1 MNTYF
6 VYMTLGFALYMTVSY
21 TGANGNIVQLGQ
33 IAAVVAQSGNPS
45 GNIGSRSCNTSK
57 HCKRMVCS

>member
-6 VYMTLGFALYMTVSY
+6 VYMTLGFALSMTVSY

-33 IAAVVAQSGNPS
+33 IAAVVAQSGNPQ
-45 GNIGSRSCNTSK
+45 GT
-57 HCKRMVCS
+57 

>member
-33 IAAVVAQSGNPS
+33 IAAVVAQSGNPQ
-45 GNIGSRSCNTSK
+45 GT
-57 HCKRMVCS
+57 